1 MAHLKRN
8 INLVLLIICVL
19 CIGYVLTLTTYYESN
34 FGEVSSK
41 YYEQV
46 DNYENLI
53 EDIKERERKL
63 NETSFELTRKTQD
76 KQKLNELYTDVVDE
90 KEKVETELKTTK
102 SQLATTKTE
111 LAQKKTQLEL
121 KTTELNSLRS
131 SVEDAYS
138 DLKSL
143 LEEAID
149 DISDSSNLSTSET
162 ENFLEDLED
171 EIDDLE
177 SLS

>member
-8 INLVLLIICVL
+8 INLVLLIICIL

-53 EDIKERERKL
+53 EDIKEREQKL

-76 KQKLNELYTDVVDE
+76 KEKLNELYTDVVDE
-90 KEKVETELKTTK
+90 KTLLQNQLTSTKTSLATKTSQLKTSET
-102 SQLATTKTE
+102 SLATKT
-111 LAQKKTQLEL
+111 TQL
-121 KTTELNSLRS
+121 NDLRS
-131 SVEDAYS
+131 SIGNLDPII
-138 DLKSL
+138 
-143 LEEAID
+143 EELMD
-149 DISDSSNLSTSET
+149 DIKDDSNLSNSEI
-162 ENFLEDLED
+162 EELF
-171 EIDDLE
+171 DDLNDE
-177 SLS
+177 VNSLN